1 MAHPD
6 NLSSVIWQLGDPWR
20 DLRDEIV
27 AAGTTTIV
35 TAHLTTHILDLGEH
49 RTTRLPSLLGSKL
62 KEDGNERTLVE
73 VEIATPCGLVTR
85 CDPIER
91 SQLST
96 PLLLVLRGV
105 HPDWMPAYLLQLAE
119 TADHLRRGLSP
130 LHPPGPCGAL
140 YCPAPATP
148 PRSPT
153 RGQPAAD
160 GYPPGHEPPR

>member
-49 RTTRLPSLLGSKL
+49 LTTRLPSLLGSEL
-62 KEDGNERTLVE
+62 KEDGSERTLLE

-96 PLLLVLRGV
+96 PLLLVLPGA
-105 HPDWMPAYLLQLAE
+105 HPDWMTTYLPQLAGS
-119 TADHLRRGLSP
+119 ADHLLAGLSP
-130 LHPPGPCGAL
+130 LHPPSPCGAL
-140 YCPAPATP
+140 YCPAPAPRPPTP
-148 PRSPT
+148 
-153 RGQPAAD
+153 GQPGAD
-160 GYPPGHEPPR
+160 DYPADHEHPQ